1 MKIYGE
7 YTLDEKERVVCKCGR
22 SDSFQMIAHFDMTD
36 RAISQYECTNCGN
49 IIETELKREVP
60 RND

>member
-7 YTLDEKERVVCKCGR
+7 YTLDEKERVVCKCGK

-36 RAISQYECTNCGN
+36 RAISQYRCVNCRN
-49 IIETELKREVP
+49 AIEVESKRGAAE
-60 RND
+60 